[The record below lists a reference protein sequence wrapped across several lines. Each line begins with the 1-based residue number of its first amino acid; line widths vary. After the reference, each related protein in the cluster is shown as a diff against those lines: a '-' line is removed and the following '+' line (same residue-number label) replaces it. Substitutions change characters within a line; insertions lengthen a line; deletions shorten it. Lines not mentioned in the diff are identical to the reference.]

1 MGAKPNVTDHLPTPT
16 GREMEILKVLWDHG
30 PSSVRGVRAALSD
43 EVDEAPAFNT
53 IQTLLRI
60 MEAKQLVAHHNEG
73 RTFIYTPLFSR
84 EQSAARFLDRVFDGA
99 ASELMLSLIRA
110 ERIPADEL
118 DRMHTLIAAAK
129 GGRRT
134 GGV

>member
-1 MGAKPNVTDHLPTPT
+1 MAELPSPT
-16 GREMEILKVLWDHG
+16 GREMEILKVLWDAG
-30 PSSVRGVRAALSD
+30 PCSVRAVHAALSKLVL
-43 EVDEAPAFNT
+43 EPPAFNT

-60 MEAKQLVAHHNEG
+60 MEAKQLVAHHAKG
-73 RTFIYTPLFSR
+73 RTFIYTPRFSR
-84 EQSAARFLDRVFDGA
+84 EESASRFLDRVFDGA

-110 ERIPADEL
+110 ERVPAHEL

-134 GGV
+134 GTDR

>member
-1 MGAKPNVTDHLPTPT
+1 MMDDLPTPT
-16 GREMEILKVLWDHG
+16 GRELEILKVLWERG
-30 PSSVRGVRAALSD
+30 SSSVRDVHAALSD
-43 EVDEAPAFNT
+43 SALEPPAFNT

-60 MEAKQLVAHHNEG
+60 MEAKHLVEHHSEG
-73 RTFIYTPLFSR
+73 RTFIYTPRFSR
-84 EQSAARFLDRVFDGA
+84 EESAVRFLDRVFDGA

-110 ERIPADEL
+110 ERVPADEL

-134 GGV
+134 GSAR